1 MVLKKGPII
10 SLVDL
15 PTAEIIVPIRGVGW
29 HRPTSK
35 FMLFYSIL
43 FSYFQRVFLS
53 LGRGGRRLV

>member
-1 MVLKKGPII
+1 MKKGSII
-10 SLVDL
+10 STVDL
-15 PTAEIIVPIRGVGW
+15 LTIEIIESFKGVGW